1 LTDSP
6 RARAPSPPPA
16 AGRCTGGPGHIGHG
30 PDGKVGRF
38 HRTLTDESTSAAAY
52 ELPAATRPRITP
64 RIAGRGV
71 AHGSGLGTQRWVV
84 ERGFAWLHAFKRLR
98 TRYERRADIHL
109 GLLQLACALICY
121 RHLPSF

>member
-1 LTDSP
+1 MTTTSTAASCAPGASP
-6 RARAPSPPPA
+6 RGSPA
-16 AGRCTGGPGHIGHG
+16 AGSP
-30 PDGKVGRF
+30 
-38 HRTLTDESTSAAAY
+38 
-52 ELPAATRPRITP
+52 
-64 RIAGRGV
+64 
-71 AHGSGLGTQRWVV
+71 HGSGLGRHRWVV